1 MHRGERQ
8 SKDRAEDVDESDRS
22 DGRLPATGLHKVGRR
37 SSCDREANCHPGC
50 RAHEHLAAA
59 DDVVEA
65 SADDCWDPAAD
76 GVDDVQEE
84 LGVRV
89 RYSDKGDEA
98 W

>member
-65 SADDCWDPAAD
+65 GADDCWNPAAD

-84 LGVRV
+84 LSVGIC
-89 RYSDKGDEA
+89 YSDEGDEA